1 MVFSCFSCWNR
12 LSSKKKSTE
21 RWKWQL
27 TPWNFLVSLWVF
39 PWWPLDAGSL
49 QGSLGARCCST
60 WLGSAG
66 KAACPTQLCKANST
80 SGHKDRVVT
89 DIFEIPA
96 TQTTVGVS
104 QMGSFGWQMPFSLL
118 LPQQNWACPLCSC
131 IPFPGQPCKHVLTL
145 LSEPGPYFQHTV
157 VETGVHLALQNTT
170 LEFLLLYQQQKM
182 PFLKNFTKKWH
193 NS

>member
-1 MVFSCFSCWNR
+1 MATHTLKFFGVFVGFPLVALGCWQPSG
-12 LSSKKKSTE
+12 LPGSK
-21 RWKWQL
+21 
-27 TPWNFLVSLWVF
+27 V
-39 PWWPLDAGSL
+39 L
-49 QGSLGARCCST
+49 QPGLP

-118 LPQQNWACPLCSC
+118 LPQQNWACPLCSR
-131 IPFPGQPCKHVLTL
+131 IPFPGQPCKHILTL

-157 VETGVHLALQNTT
+157 VENGVHLALQNTT